1 MEDVRD
7 MLRVR
12 ALGAYL
18 ERSPRPG
25 RTVVF
30 GRNED
35 DVQLVVGGDDLRV
48 SRRHGILTYRDG
60 RWWVRNLGR
69 LPIQMADK
77 RLLFQDEE
85 PVPLPTCFTPLV
97 VQGSPGREHLVEVHV
112 SDGACGH
119 RPWADEAT
127 RRPATWPLSP
137 DERIALIVLGQRY
150 LYQEP
155 HPQPLTWQATTA
167 QLTELQPD
175 RQWRQG
181 RVEHLVLAVRQRL
194 SAKGVPGLTREE
206 VGEPVGNTLNHNLL
220 VALLRST
227 TLRPVDV
234 EVLDG
239 DGH

>member
-1 MEDVRD
+1 MEDVRG

-18 ERSPRPG
+18 ERSPQPG

-35 DVQLVVGGDDLRV
+35 DVQLVVGSDDLRV
-48 SRRHGILTYRDG
+48 SRRHGILTYQDG

-69 LPIQMADK
+69 LPIQMADN
-77 RLLFQDEE
+77 RLLFTDEE

-127 RRPATWPLSP
+127 RGPATWPLSP

-167 QLTELQPD
+167 QLAELQPD

-181 RVEHLVLAVRQRL
+181 RVERLYIKKKKPAKSLPPGGRARQI
-194 SAKGVPGLTREE
+194 
-206 VGEPVGNTLNHNLL
+206 
-220 VALLRST
+220 
-227 TLRPVDV
+227 
-234 EVLDG
+234 
-239 DGH
+239 